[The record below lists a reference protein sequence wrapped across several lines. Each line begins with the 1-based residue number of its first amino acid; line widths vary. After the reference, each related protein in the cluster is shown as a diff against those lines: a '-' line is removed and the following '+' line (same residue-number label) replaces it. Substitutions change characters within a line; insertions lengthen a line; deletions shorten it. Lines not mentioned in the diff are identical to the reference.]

1 MSEYLSACVGNECV
15 FCMTGLTVVED
26 AMDELQR
33 AVRGGG
39 ADDDLKI
46 TAAALHVDPH
56 GWLAGTEGLSSG
68 PSLFMVVCR
77 GGTVTLFS
85 LPGLNLVGT
94 YTGAPDGPSVLA
106 PSEEDAGAWA
116 SLLRTTT
123 RRKGAG

>member
-1 MSEYLSACVGNECV
+1 ML
-15 FCMTGLTVVED
+15 CMTGLTVVED

-77 GGTVTLFS
+77 GGTVTLFA

-94 YTGAPDGPSVLA
+94 FRGAPDGPSVLA
-106 PSEEDAGAWA
+106 PSEEDAGGCAC
-116 SLLRTTT
+116 LLHMQ
-123 RRKGAG
+123 RRGARVR